1 MSTLTVSTE
10 RKVYK
15 NFFRNLYFF
24 VTDMESERRDA
35 NDIYKIKNVVFVV
48 QLMGTIDLLQHVKNL
63 SLTLQSVNQLPWELE
78 DAVITFVSLMGDLAT
93 DLDAGRVNR
102 LLPPTERSNGQKV
115 PAFELLSQHIS
126 ELKRLKLTIED
137 GDKNEHTLELQPSSA
152 RRVSRATASAAE
164 RDPTTEVNDTLKLLA
179 GMARETEAALSQ
191 RLTPPDAER
200 ICQQA

>member
-1 MSTLTVSTE
+1 
-10 RKVYK
+10 
-15 NFFRNLYFF
+15 
-24 VTDMESERRDA
+24 
-35 NDIYKIKNVVFVV
+35 
-48 QLMGTIDLLQHVKNL
+48 MG
-63 SLTLQSVNQLPWELE
+63 
-78 DAVITFVSLMGDLAT
+78 ARGRGDHFCVA
-93 DLDAGRVNR
+93 DGRSGYRSRCWAPRVNR

>member
-93 DLDAGRVNR
+93 DLDAGRVK
-102 LLPPTERSNGQKV
+102 PP
-115 PAFELLSQHIS
+115 
-126 ELKRLKLTIED
+126 
-137 GDKNEHTLELQPSSA
+137 PSSDGA
-152 RRVSRATASAAE
+152 LQWPEGSGVRAVLPAHF
-164 RDPTTEVNDTLKLLA
+164 
-179 GMARETEAALSQ
+179 
-191 RLTPPDAER
+191 
-200 ICQQA
+200 